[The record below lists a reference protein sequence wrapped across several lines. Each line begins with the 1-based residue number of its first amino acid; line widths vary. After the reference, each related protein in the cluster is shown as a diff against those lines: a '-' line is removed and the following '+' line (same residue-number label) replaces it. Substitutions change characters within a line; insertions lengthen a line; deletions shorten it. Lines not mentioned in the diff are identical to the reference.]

1 MNRENRYEIKYIL
14 DNSKLSEVNQWL
26 YKCTFASKSYP
37 MRRVNSLYFDDVNYS
52 SVRDNLA
59 GISNRKKLR
68 LRWYGFGKTEFHPSF
83 EIKSRDGRL
92 GYKKTFPIKSLEENL
107 MELNVKEI
115 LFRCTTE
122 LNKLNIIFDHH
133 LVPTLQTSFEREYFV
148 DHDGIRITID
158 KNIKFY
164 NSSLYKKLKKNLDT
178 NYPYHVMEIKFSPTL
193 KDNVA
198 AIIKDLHLTPKRHSK
213 YLVGMSALGFSVYI

>member
-107 MELNVKEI
+107 ME
-115 LFRCTTE
+115 
-122 LNKLNIIFDHH
+122 
-133 LVPTLQTSFEREYFV
+133 
-148 DHDGIRITID
+148 
-158 KNIKFY
+158 
-164 NSSLYKKLKKNLDT
+164 
-178 NYPYHVMEIKFSPTL
+178 
-193 KDNVA
+193 
-198 AIIKDLHLTPKRHSK
+198 
-213 YLVGMSALGFSVYI
+213 